1 MLMTKEEKEGKTK
14 KEEKERYTRAPIAG
28 VIRRSPFEGLL
39 QHADKVKECT
49 SLLREGLEAYC
60 KEDYDRFDTL
70 IGQVSELE
78 HEADLI
84 KGNIRAH
91 LPKNIFMPIDKSTF
105 LTCLREE
112 DSILDCAEDVGIWL
126 KFKRTKMPEE
136 IKKDFL
142 EHLDLVA
149 ECVDAYEKA
158 IQGVKVVVSGRFKNK
173 EREKVK
179 EAIREVHKKE
189 WEADRVERRLT
200 RDIFK
205 LDLDTLSIFHL
216 IKVVELI
223 GGIANH
229 TENAGDWLRVMI
241 AK

>member
-1 MLMTKEEKEGKTK
+1 MRMKVKEEK
-14 KEEKERYTRAPIAG
+14 YTRAPIAEI
-28 VIRRSPFEGLL
+28 VRRSPLEGLL
-39 QHADKVKECT
+39 QHAEKVKECI
-49 SLLREGLEAYC
+49 SLLRGGLEAYC
-60 KEDYDRFDTL
+60 NEDYDKFDKL
-70 IGQVSELE
+70 ADQVSELE

-91 LPKNIFMPIDKSTF
+91 LPKNIFMSIDKSTF

-112 DSILDCAEDVGIWL
+112 DAILDYAEDVGIWL
-126 KFKRTKMPEE
+126 KFKRTRIPEE

-142 EHLDLVA
+142 EHLDRVI

-158 IQGVKVVVSGRFKNK
+158 IQRVKIVVSGRFKNR

-179 EAIREVHKKE
+179 EAIKETHRKE
-189 WEADRVERRLT
+189 WEADEIERRLT

-205 LDLDTLSIFHL
+205 LDLDVLSIFHL

-223 GGIANH
+223 GEIANH
-229 TENAGDWLRVMI
+229 TENAGDWLRVMV